1 MPRQAHARF
10 TFLIDPDTKREFE
23 AACAAQ
29 DLRPSQ
35 LMRHMIK
42 AHIAATEAAK
52 RPPPP
57 NPPSS

>member
-1 MPRQAHARF
+1 MARQAHARL
-10 TFLIDPDTKREFE
+10 TFLIDPDVKRQFE

-42 AHIAATEAAK
+42 AHIAASEAAK
-52 RPPPP
+52 RASPAKRPD
-57 NPPSS
+57 S